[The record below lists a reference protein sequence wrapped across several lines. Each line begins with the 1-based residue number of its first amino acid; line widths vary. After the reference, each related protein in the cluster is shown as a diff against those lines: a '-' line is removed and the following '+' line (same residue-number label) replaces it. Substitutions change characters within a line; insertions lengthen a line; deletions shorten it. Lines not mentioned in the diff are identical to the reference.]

1 MTARFLVL
9 ALPVLYACRPAEQ
22 APEATPPPAAPAST
36 PATVTAAEFQR
47 LRWLE
52 GTWRG
57 TGGGVAPFF
66 ERYRFVDD
74 STMRRYSYSDSSFA
88 EISDSGTTTLR
99 GARVASGDLEP
110 EWQVTAVDSVS
121 WRFESLR
128 EAGRG
133 FTWSRTTDDLWTA
146 RLVWRDPENNAR
158 ERIYT
163 LTRLT
168 R

>member
-1 MTARFLVL
+1 MLVRFLIL
-9 ALPVLYACRPAEQ
+9 ALPVLHACTPGEQ
-22 APEATPPPAAPAST
+22 AQEVASPPAAPA
-36 PATVTAAEFQR
+36 PAPAAVTAEQFQT
-47 LRWLE
+47 LRWLG

-57 TGGGVAPFF
+57 TGEGVSPFF

-74 STMRRYSYSDSSFA
+74 STIRRYSYSDSSFA
-88 EISDSGTTTLR
+88 EISDSGTTALR
-99 GARVASGDLEP
+99 GASVTGGDPEP
-110 EWQVTAVDSVS
+110 EWLVTSVDSVG

-133 FTWSRTTDDLWTA
+133 FTWSRTSDDLWTA

-158 ERIYT
+158 ERVYT